1 MDERVQTLVGPFVG
15 QAIPILGPATS
26 AVVYGSAARG
36 DWDPDWSDINLLL
49 VAERVGRAELRA
61 LGPLLAA
68 LPPAWRTPPFLF
80 QREEWA
86 RAGDAFPIELAD
98 MHQAHV
104 VVYGPDPVAGFHPDP
119 GHLRGAMERELRAK
133 LLHLRQGYALR
144 AGDPAGLGELVRH
157 TLGPVLVLARVGL
170 ALLGRPVPAG
180 GVDTLR
186 QFAAATGGPPDVL
199 AELASHRREGQWA
212 CPPGMFEGYLES
224 IAAAAA
230 FIDHH
235 QPGVA

>member
-1 MDERVQTLVGPFVG
+1 MEERVHALVSAFLG
-15 QAIPILGPATS
+15 QAIPVLGPGTS

-36 DWDPDWSDINLLL
+36 DWDPEWSDINLLL
-49 VAERVGRAELRA
+49 VADRVGSAELRA

-68 LPPAWRTPPFLF
+68 LPPEWRSPPFLF
-80 QREEWA
+80 QRDEWA
-86 RAGDAFPIELAD
+86 RASDAFPIELAD

-104 VVYGPDPVAGFHPDP
+104 VVHGPDPVAGFHPDP
-119 GHLRGAMERELRAK
+119 GQLRGAMERELRAK

-144 AGDPAGLGELVRH
+144 AGDPAGLGDLVRH

-180 GVDTLR
+180 SVETLR
-186 QFAAATGGPPDVL
+186 QFAAATGGPSAAL
-199 AELASHRREGQWA
+199 AELATHRREGQWT
-212 CPPGMFEGYLES
+212 CPPGLFEGYLES

-230 FIDHH
+230 FVDHH
-235 QPGVA
+235 LPGAS